1 MRLTE
6 TANSNPV
13 ENEDRERDTVDRKT
27 QPLSERKSTSTDR
40 GIDSFVRVIKEY
52 VREENDRKMS

>member
-6 TANSNPV
+6 TTNSTDV

-27 QPLSERKSTSTDR
+27 KPLPQRRSTSTDR
-40 GIDSFVRVIKEY
+40 GIDSSVGVIKEY
-52 VREENDRKMS
+52 VREENDQKMS